1 MILQEDKLEFEF
13 FIILL
18 LDDGTIVLE
27 RDNIQYLKKDI
38 LNSGKKVEKVL
49 DYCLALQVAISTSL
63 VALLHMCAAEV
74 FMLNADLISYLFASV
89 ERELSE
95 L

>member
-1 MILQEDKLEFEF
+1 MILPEDKLEFEF

-18 LDDGTIVLE
+18 LDDGAVVLE

-49 DYCLALQVAISTSL
+49 DYCLGYDEARSSFEYYKQYYK
-63 VALLHMCAAEV
+63 
-74 FMLNADLISYLFASV
+74 YLSK
-89 ERELSE
+89 
-95 L
+95 

>member
-1 MILQEDKLEFEF
+1 MILQEDELEFEF

-27 RDNIQYLKKDI
+27 RDNAQYLKKDI

-49 DYCLALQVAISTSL
+49 DYCLGYDEARSSFEYYKQYYK
-63 VALLHMCAAEV
+63 
-74 FMLNADLISYLFASV
+74 DLSK
-89 ERELSE
+89 
-95 L
+95 

>member
-1 MILQEDKLEFEF
+1 MILLEDKLEFEF

-27 RDNIQYLKKDI
+27 RDNAQYLKKDI

-49 DYCLALQVAISTSL
+49 DYCLGYDEARSSFEYYK
-63 VALLHMCAAEV
+63 HYYK
-74 FMLNADLISYLFASV
+74 DLSK
-89 ERELSE
+89 
-95 L
+95 